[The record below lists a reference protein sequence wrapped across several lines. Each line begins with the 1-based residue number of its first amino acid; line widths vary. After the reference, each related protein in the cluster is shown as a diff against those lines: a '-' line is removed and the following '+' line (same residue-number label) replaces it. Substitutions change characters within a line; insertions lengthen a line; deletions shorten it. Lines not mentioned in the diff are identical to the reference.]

1 MSISGPGCFT
11 SEYGRQNGHGLTW
24 RVIEAGPRVRRRLV
38 ISTAVILL
46 ASVHGAAADGNL
58 VTGAAPARQAID
70 WSGFYLGGHLG
81 YAWGNSDWTA
91 SPTGGPE
98 PRVSGSFSLAQP
110 IDTFSE
116 TGSFFEGLQAGYDYM
131 LPSRFVVGA
140 EADISFPSFP
150 NLDGISI
157 GGTSTLS
164 SPLLGAETFSE
175 NVVSFGSVRGRIGY
189 APNDWLFYLTGGFA
203 WTYDQLTLTP
213 LSGGSTESPF
223 LSRFGWSAGAGLE
236 VPVAPH
242 WTAGLEYLFT
252 DYPFSNVTFPAA
264 AQRFSSDLS
273 LQEVRANLNYR
284 FGATAENA
292 AAAPAMPDLGNLSFH
307 GQSTFVWQ
315 AYPAI
320 RSPFE
325 GPNSL
330 PGGGEGRE
338 TWDLTLFAGMRLWR

>member
-1 MSISGPGCFT
+1 MFASHTSFT
-11 SEYGRQNGHGLTW
+11 RSR
-24 RVIEAGPRVRRRLV
+24 A
-38 ISTAVILL
+38 ISTLAILMAAVC
-46 ASVHGAAADGNL
+46 VAAADDSVL
-58 VTGAAPARQAID
+58 TEATPARPWID
-70 WSGFYLGGHLG
+70 WSGLYLGGHLG
-81 YAWGNSDWTA
+81 YAWGSSDWTA
-91 SPTGGPE
+91 SPTGGLG

-110 IDTFSE
+110 IDTFNES
-116 TGSFFEGLQAGYDYM
+116 GSFFEGLQFGYDYM
-131 LPSRFVVGA
+131 LPSRFVVGT

-164 SPLLGAETFSE
+164 SPSLGAETFSE

-189 APNDWLFYLTGGFA
+189 APDDWLFYLTGGFA
-203 WTYDQLTLTP
+203 WTYDQLTLMP

-325 GPNSL
+325 GTNSL

-338 TWDLTLFAGMRLWR
+338 TWDLTLFGPMRAYNATSCGRPSISAAKWRKWMPT